1 MLIVSG
7 VLGRVEGWV
16 RVSGLELEES
26 GEHSDWNRAV
36 SDEDRCTDEVAEFH
50 ESGGIIVRGEA
61 KGAEDAGDSVAEVHR
76 EQSNGEQVERGDER
90 ALKAENEHRVHIV
103 LGGEFPAV
111 GEEFEAGVGCA
122 EGVVE
127 KVIDHE
133 GNDHQATPEH
143 HACCETRNLM
153 FSDGIRLGT
162 GGFVGGH

>member
-7 VLGRVEGWV
+7 MLGRVEGWV
-16 RVSGLELEES
+16 RVSGLKLEES
-26 GEHSDWNRAV
+26 GEHSDWNRTV
-36 SDEDRCTDEVAEFH
+36 SDEDRRADEVAEFH
-50 ESGGIIVRGEA
+50 EPRGVIVRGEA

-76 EQSNGEQVERGDER
+76 EQSDCEQVERGDER